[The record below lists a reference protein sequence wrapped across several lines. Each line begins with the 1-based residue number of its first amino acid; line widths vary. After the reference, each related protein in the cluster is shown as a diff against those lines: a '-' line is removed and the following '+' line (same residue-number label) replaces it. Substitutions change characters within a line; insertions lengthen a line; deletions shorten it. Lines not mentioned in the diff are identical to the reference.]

1 MTYQEIKKNEEV
13 RVYLKKGNDNLGVLG
28 YTDHSEAHCTV
39 VAERAGLIL
48 KKPSSLLRLQVLC
61 MILEMQ

>member
-13 RVYLKKGNDNLGVLG
+13 RAYLKKGNDNLGVLG

-48 KKPSSLLRLQVLC
+48 KK
-61 MILEMQ
+61 LEYPEETI